1 MKESFWDQ
9 AKDRLYIFKKKKNL
23 PPSLLPYTHT
33 QFGVPTSLYPQLEL
47 KDNLESKKKQWM
59 RLNLKALSTL
69 KTLEWVLFP
78 AVWQTR

>member
-23 PPSLLPYTHT
+23 PPTLLPYTHT

-47 KDNLESKKKQWM
+47 KDNLESKKKQWTRELIVFEINNTQFH
-59 RLNLKALSTL
+59 RLLC
-69 KTLEWVLFP
+69 E
-78 AVWQTR
+78 